1 MMMAVSNGHILEN
14 KESAIMKN
22 PSKQTEAQA
31 QTARP
36 ELPQGF
42 AGGTLKTVAVVAILV
57 LAFTNFPL
65 VINFIVNILIFIYG
79 LVGENFGI
87 AIILLTIL
95 IRLVT
100 WPLNAQQMKGAKAM
114 QDLQTDKEWLAIQK
128 KYAKD
133 REKLASEQM
142 RLYRERGINPFGSCL
157 PTLIQFP
164 ILFALIPA
172 ITYAI
177 GSTPLSIL
185 KLSNSL
191 YAFQDVAALVP
202 LNNRFLGIDLGFP
215 ERTIIF
221 GLGIPVLALTVALTT
236 YIQTKLTMPPPATGG
251 QNDQAA
257 ATSRM
262 MSIYMPVMLYL
273 FSVNYA
279 SGLSI
284 YFVASNI
291 LSIIQYAMM
300 GKVNWRNLLPGAKSS

>member
-1 MMMAVSNGHILEN
+1 
-14 KESAIMKN
+14 MKN
-22 PSKQTEAQA
+22 PGNQAQA
-31 QTARP
+31 QAKRP

-42 AGGTLKTVAVVAILV
+42 ASGTLKTAAVVAILV
-57 LAFTNFPL
+57 LAFTNFP
-65 VINFIVNILIFIYG
+65 VVVNFVVNILIYIYG

-142 RLYRERGINPFGSCL
+142 RLYREKGINPFGSCL

-191 YAFQDVAALVP
+191 YSFQDVAALVP
-202 LNNRFLGIDLGFP
+202 LNNTFLGIDLGFP
-215 ERTIIF
+215 ERSIIF
-221 GLGIPVLALTVALTT
+221 GLSIPILALTVALTT
-236 YIQTKLTMPPPATGG
+236 YIQTKLTMPPSGG
-251 QNDQAA
+251 SNDQAA

-262 MSIYMPVMLYL
+262 MSIYMPVMLFF
-273 FSVNYA
+273 FSLNYA

-291 LSIIQYAMM
+291 LSIVQYALM
-300 GKVNWRNLLPGAKSS
+300 GKVNWRNLLPGGQKS